1 VIREAVSDDL
11 PSLINHCKDHHREKQ
26 FAFPFDPV
34 LVSITISNAIISPD
48 WLVLVGERSALI
60 AFSFDD
66 VFGSG
71 RLAFERLLRADGDL
85 DELLDRFE
93 AWAADCRCVTASLS
107 SLERHEAFARLY
119 RRRGYLLSESV
130 FTKVL

>member
-11 PSLINHCKDHHREKQ
+11 PALIKHCKDHHQEKQ
-26 FAFPFDPV
+26 FSFPFDPV
-34 LVSITISNAIISPD
+34 RISMTISNVIASPD
-48 WLVLVGERSALI
+48 WLVLIGDRSALI

-71 RLAFERLLRADGDL
+71 KHASERLLRADNNL
-85 DELLDRFE
+85 EELLDHFE
-93 AWAADCRCVTASLS
+93 KWASQLGCVTASLA

-119 RRRGYLLSESV
+119 GGRGYQLSESV
-130 FTKVL
+130 YTKAL